1 LRKKKRNR
9 FARLG
14 MLSIALLVSLC
25 VTGIGY
31 AGWTDTV
38 SVDGTVETTSWGGSL
53 SDPDPSVPS
62 SKNITLSVA
71 SPDTLKV
78 RVSYAKA
85 NTPYTGTFKVNN
97 TGTVPIK
104 IKSIVPDL
112 PSGVTASVSGVSEGY
127 LLEPGETKSAGVST
141 STPVEGK
148 EYDFTVT
155 FTFVLWNE

>member
-1 LRKKKRNR
+1 MRKKKRNR

-25 VTGIGY
+25 VMGIGY

-53 SDPDPSVPS
+53 SDPVPTS
-62 SKNITLSVA
+62 QNITLSVA
-71 SPDTLKV
+71 LPNTLEV
-78 RVSYAKA
+78 SVSYAKA
-85 NTPYTGTFKVNN
+85 NTPYTGTFNVNN
-97 TGTVPIK
+97 VGTVPIK
-104 IKSIVPDL
+104 IDSIDFVP
-112 PSGVTASVSGVSEGY
+112 PSGTTASISGVSAGDS
-127 LLEPGETKSAGVST
+127 LEPGETKPAGVST
-141 STPVEGK
+141 STSTEGK